1 VTIIEFHAIASS
13 ITYNETFEKNQHQ
26 YKPGDAAIARIWV
39 LFSLP
44 ITYFKTNYI
53 GLLRV
58 VCCLHG
64 LVPLPFFF
72 WAARLLLLV
81 FLSLVFR
88 KKGKVSP
95 YSITERMVPQL
106 IPVLSS
112 QPAGNVSHKP
122 GGRLPLL
129 SARPAVTLATLN
141 RAATSFEAW

>member
-1 VTIIEFHAIASS
+1 MLLPLVLHTMKRLKKSTS
-13 ITYNETFEKNQHQ
+13 IQTRRRGYCPH
-26 YKPGDAAIARIWV
+26 
-39 LFSLP
+39 S
-44 ITYFKTNYI
+44 
-53 GLLRV
+53 
-58 VCCLHG
+58 G
-64 LVPLPFFF
+64 LVQFTNHIFQNQLHRPLTGRLLPPRTSTLAVFF

-88 KKGKVSP
+88 EKGKVSP

-106 IPVLSS
+106 ILVLSS